1 MTRQCFRNGI
11 WVCAVMVMLPIGVS
25 GQTSPKT
32 PWGDPD
38 LQGTYTNKTITP
50 LERPDAVG
58 DKQFL
63 TDEEVAEQEQSR
75 LDRNE
80 ELLLAEAERT
90 VAGGNVGGYNNFWLD
105 GGTRPTGRTS
115 LIVDPPNGK
124 IPPLTAGGAQR
135 HAAHNDSFP
144 VEGPFDSWEDLEL
157 NDRCLVWSAGPPMFP
172 SAYNNNFIILQSPG
186 YVVIY
191 AEMIHDTR
199 IIPIDSGDHI
209 ASSMRQWHGDSR
221 GHWDGD
227 TLVVETRNIRRTAA
241 NAAAVGGDQV
251 LLRAANG
258 RTDDTIAVT
267 ERFTRVDVRTVNYEF
282 TIDDPTQWS
291 KSFSGEFPFTA
302 FPEGELE
309 YLFEYACHEGNYSMT
324 NILAGE
330 REKEKAQR

>member
-1 MTRQCFRNGI
+1 MTRQIFRNGI
-11 WVCAVMVMLPIGVS
+11 WVCAVLVMFPVGLL
-25 GQTSPKT
+25 GQTAPKT

-63 TDEEVAEQEQSR
+63 TDEEVAEQEQAR

-124 IPPLTAGGAQR
+124 IPPLTTGGAQR
-135 HAAHNDSFP
+135 HAAHNESFP

-199 IIPIDSGDHI
+199 IIPIGGGDHI
-209 ASSMRQWHGDSR
+209 ASSMRQWHGDAR

-227 TLVVETRNIRRTAA
+227 TLVVETRNIRRTEA
-241 NAAAVGGDQV
+241 NAAAVGGDQPLV
-251 LLRAANG
+251 LRHPPLG
-258 RTDDTIAVT
+258 
-267 ERFTRVDVRTVNYEF
+267 
-282 TIDDPTQWS
+282 P
-291 KSFSGEFPFTA
+291 P
-302 FPEGELE
+302 
-309 YLFEYACHEGNYSMT
+309 
-324 NILAGE
+324 
-330 REKEKAQR
+330 

>member
-1 MTRQCFRNGI
+1 MTRQCFRNSM
-11 WVCAVMVMLPIGVS
+11 WAWAVLVMFPIGVS

-63 TDEEVAEQEQSR
+63 TDEEVPEQEQAR

-199 IIPIDSGDHI
+199 IIPIDGGGHI
-209 ASSMRQWHGDSR
+209 ASSMRQWHGDAR
-221 GHWDGD
+221 GHWEGD
-227 TLVVETRNIRRTAA
+227 TLVVETA
-241 NAAAVGGDQV
+241 NLDARASALQPWSNFSSHVGSGGGITLV
-251 LLRAANG
+251 
-258 RTDDTIAVT
+258 
-267 ERFTRVDVRTVNYEF
+267 ERFTR
-282 TIDDPTQWS
+282 
-291 KSFSGEFPFTA
+291 TA
-302 FPEGELE
+302 GDTLE
-309 YLFEYACHEGNYSMT
+309 YEIEVSDPVMYTDSWTVAYPFNSLDGIMYEYACHEGNEGMIG
-324 NILAGE
+324 ILAGGRAE
-330 REKEKAQR
+330 DAAEALANK